1 MQGIHL
7 KFEDIPTI
15 GFAHHFNM
23 ENYSQSYNIKDDSFE
38 IVYIKTGEVIAELYD
53 KVYDIEPGS
62 ILVLFRRLPIKLHAK
77 NGSPHTHSSVQI
89 KVPGTTQFIDSD
101 FQLPKDGARG
111 VILPFITPPCQE
123 NELIKKDLYSII
135 SLLGGAS
142 ESGRFSAALCA
153 MGILSKLDSIYIQKI
168 YAKKNNSSLLD
179 YKIKQYISRN
189 ISNNLSLAD
198 IAEAIGKS
206 PNYLNSVFKKV
217 NDIGIHQYIN
227 REKVRII
234 GECIKNRGFSFKDAC
249 ESVSVYDVSY
259 GYRLFKKHS
268 GVTPGAFLEGIQLN
282 K

>member
-7 KFEDIPTI
+7 KFKDIPTI
-15 GFAHHFNM
+15 GFAHHFNA
-23 ENYSQSYNIKDDSFE
+23 ENYFQSYNISDDSFE
-38 IVYIKTGEVIAELYD
+38 IVYIKAGDVTAELYD
-53 KVYDIEPGS
+53 KVYDIEAGS
-62 ILVLFRRLPIKLHAK
+62 ILVLFRRLPIKLSSK
-77 NGSPHTHSSVQI
+77 KGTPHTHCSVQI
-89 KVPGTTQFIDSD
+89 KTSGVAEFIDSD
-101 FQLPKDGARG
+101 FQIPKDSTRG
-111 VILPFITPPCQE
+111 IMLPFITPPCQE

-135 SLLGGAS
+135 SLLGGS
-142 ESGRFSAALCA
+142 NEGGKFSASLCA
-153 MGILSKLDSIYIQKI
+153 MGILSKLDSLYIQKL

-189 ISNNLSLAD
+189 ISKDLSLEN
-198 IAEAIGKS
+198 IAMAVGKS

-234 GECIKNRGFSFKDAC
+234 GECIKNRGFSFREAC

-268 GVTPGAFLEGIQLN
+268 GLTPSAFLEGRQLN